1 MGGRTV
7 LWNEVCVCVTCHS
20 LLHLGLLKIEERE
33 DGIYRWSRKSD
44 DLDLDL
50 DLRKDEQEVA
60 AIPILVP
67 QFGGPESATVNGAG
81 HASRSIEDRIAKLI
95 GKFQRA
101 GIPGSHAAERVHN
114 AYARLSKAGKSDP
127 LDEELLEESLKL
139 PDSGDR
145 GEAGGEVRKSAM

>member
-33 DGIYRWSRKSD
+33 DGTYRWSRKSD

-50 DLRKDEQEVA
+50 DLRKEEQEAA
-60 AIPILVP
+60 AIPILIP
-67 QFGGPESATVNGAG
+67 RFGGPESTIVNGPG
-81 HASRSIEDRIAKLI
+81 PASRAIEDRMAKLI

-101 GIPGSHAAERVHN
+101 GIPASHAAERVHN
-114 AYARLSKAGKSDP
+114 AYARLAKTGKNDP
-127 LDEELLEESLKL
+127 SDEELLEESLKL
-139 PDSGDR
+139 PDSGDP
-145 GEAGGEVRKSAM
+145 GDNGSEVRKSAM